1 MSAERDPA
9 PDRIHHFS
17 SKKGHH
23 YMKRT
28 RSDNQTLASHLVC
41 TARLRNMNGQT
52 AIIRRMSSDDAEHVC
67 SFVRKVNVCISSL

>member
-9 PDRIHHFS
+9 PDCIHPFS

-41 TARLRNMNGQT
+41 TVGCQ
-52 AIIRRMSSDDAEHVC
+52 MSPHGFPLSRDFPET
-67 SFVRKVNVCISSL
+67 FF